1 MTEQPLDFRMSMR
14 ILKRHPA
21 VVGLITVLGIVAGVA
36 CTLVSPPMYASY
48 ALVALP
54 AAVPNVTAQGATA
67 DSMTV
72 LAGALPAVRPAISL
86 GTLSSRVNVT
96 APIAD
101 VLSINAQ
108 GATAAQAVDTA
119 NAVANSYISYVSNA
133 NNPGGKV
140 QARLLERATNPAG
153 TGLWAQ
159 MIYTAGIG
167 GMVGLLV
174 GSIGVL
180 AVSRR
185 SRRLR
190 ERDEIADAIGV
201 PVLASLPVPHPAE
214 ADQWARLLDDPEC
227 SPADAWRLR
236 TALALLRLD
245 SGTPGEVERHG
256 RSLTVLSFAG
266 DRRALSLGP
275 HLAGFAVSQG
285 IPTTLVIGPLPD
297 AKNAAALRELCA
309 ATRSLANSPGQVQVI
324 LADQDAV
331 GMREAGLTV
340 VMATVDDQK
349 PRMPGTMRT
358 DTTVLGV
365 SAEAVTADQLARV
378 AASASADGRGIA
390 GILVADP
397 DPADPTTGRLP
408 HMARPTLM
416 PIRMTGTVVV
426 TRQ

>member
-1 MTEQPLDFRMSMR
+1 MTEQPLDFRTSMR

-21 VVGLITVLGIVAGVA
+21 VVGLITALGIVAGVV
-36 CTLVSPPMYASY
+36 CTLVRPPMYASY

-54 AAVPNVTAQGATA
+54 TAVPNVTAQSLTA
-67 DSMTV
+67 GSSAV
-72 LAGALPAVRPAISL
+72 LARALPAIRPAISL
-86 GTLSSRVNVT
+86 GTLSSRVDVT

-101 VLSINAQ
+101 VLSIDAQ

-119 NAVANSYISYVSNA
+119 NAVANSYISYVDNA
-133 NNPGGKV
+133 NSPGGKV
-140 QARLLERATNPAG
+140 HAQLLERATNPAG
-153 TGLWAQ
+153 TSLWAQ

-167 GMVGLLV
+167 GMVGVLV

-185 SRRLR
+185 TRKLR

-201 PVLASLPVPHPAE
+201 PVLASLAVPHPAE
-214 ADQWARLLDDPEC
+214 TDEWARLLDDPEC
-227 SPADAWRLR
+227 NPADAWRLR
-236 TALALLRLD
+236 TALVLLRL
-245 SGTPGEVERHG
+245 SSMTPGEG
-256 RSLTVLSFAG
+256 RSITVLSFAA

-297 AKNAAALRELCA
+297 AKNAAALRAMCA
-309 ATRSLANSPGQVQVI
+309 ATRSPRNRPAQVQVI
-324 LADQDAV
+324 LAGQDAA
-331 GMREAGLTV
+331 GRHESGLTV
-340 VMATVDDQK
+340 VVATVDARN

-408 HMARPTLM
+408 HLGRPTLM

-426 TRQ
+426 TSR

>member
-1 MTEQPLDFRMSMR
+1 MTEQPLDFRTSMR

-21 VVGLITVLGIVAGVA
+21 VVGLIAALGIVAGVA
-36 CTLVSPPMYASY
+36 CTLVRPPMYASY

-54 AAVPNVTAQGATA
+54 SAVPNVTAQGLTA
-67 DSMTV
+67 DSTAV
-72 LAGALPAVRPAISL
+72 LARALPAISPAISL
-86 GTLSSRVNVT
+86 VTLSSRVAVT

-119 NAVANSYISYVSNA
+119 DAVANSYISYVDNA
-133 NNPGGKV
+133 NSPGGKV
-140 QARLLERATNPAG
+140 HARLLERATNPAG
-153 TGLWAQ
+153 TSLWAQ

-167 GMVGLLV
+167 GTVGVLV

-185 SRRLR
+185 TRRPR

-201 PVLASLPVPHPAE
+201 PVLASLAVPHPAE
-214 ADQWARLLDDPEC
+214 ADEWTRMLDDPVC

-236 TALALLRLD
+236 TALARLRLG
-245 SGTPGEVERHG
+245 SMTPGES
-256 RSLTVLSFAG
+256 RSLTVLSFAA
-266 DRRALSLGP
+266 DWRTLSLGP
-275 HLAGFAVSQG
+275 HLAGFAASQG
-285 IPTTLVIGPLPD
+285 IPTTLIIGPLPD
-297 AKNAAALRELCA
+297 AKNAATLRAVCA
-309 ATRSLANSPGQVQVI
+309 ATRSPSNSPGQVRVI
-324 LADQDAV
+324 LADQDAA
-331 GMREAGLTV
+331 GMCEPGLTV
-340 VMATVDDQK
+340 VVATVDARN

-378 AASASADGRGIA
+378 AASASADGRGFA

-408 HMARPTLM
+408 HLARSALM
-416 PIRMTGTVVV
+416 PIRMTGTTVV
-426 TRQ
+426 TRR

>member
-1 MTEQPLDFRMSMR
+1 MTEQPLDFRTSVR

-21 VVGLITVLGIVAGVA
+21 VVGLITALGIVAGVV
-36 CTLVSPPMYASY
+36 CTLVRPPMYASY

-67 DSMTV
+67 HSTAV
-72 LAGALPAVRPAISL
+72 LAGALPAIRPAISL
-86 GTLSSRVNVT
+86 GTLNNRVDVT

-101 VLSINAQ
+101 VLSIDVQ
-108 GATAAQAVDTA
+108 GATAAQAMDTA
-119 NAVANSYISYVSNA
+119 NAVANSYISYVDNA
-133 NNPGGKV
+133 NSPAGKV
-140 QARLLERATNPAG
+140 KARLLERATNPVG
-153 TGLWAQ
+153 TSLWAQ

-180 AVSRR
+180 AVTRR
-185 SRRLR
+185 TRRLR

-201 PVLASLPVPHPAE
+201 PVLASLPVPHPAQPDE
-214 ADQWARLLDDPEC
+214 WARLLDDPEC
-227 SPADAWRLR
+227 SPTDAWRLR
-236 TALALLRLD
+236 TALALLRL
-245 SGTPGEVERHG
+245 SSMTPGEG

-275 HLAGFAVSQG
+275 HLAGFAVSLG
-285 IPTTLVIGPLPD
+285 IPTTLLVGPLPD
-297 AKNAAALRELCA
+297 AKNAAALRAVCA
-309 ATRSLANSPGQVQVI
+309 ATRSPANSPGQVQVI
-324 LADQDAV
+324 LADQDAA
-331 GMREAGLTV
+331 GRREPGLTV
-340 VMATVDDQK
+340 VVATVDARN

-365 SAEAVTADQLARV
+365 SSEAVTADQLARV
-378 AASASADGRGIA
+378 AASASMDGRGIA

-408 HMARPTLM
+408 NLARPTLM

-426 TRQ
+426 TRR